1 MHAGWIKVYRSDQ
14 GGRMMAASDLV
25 GSCPDAKGM
34 VITRQSL
41 SNEPVTTAVIKRR
54 TNARFLRSVKDGRQR
69 KNGSLNQP
77 QPQPWFSRTN
87 ARGGLTTWA
96 CGTRGSHR
104 DLALRRQCPKF
115 RICSSR
121 SFLLGDRK
129 QARALRNA
137 HCFTKCVLDRIL
149 IM

>member
-1 MHAGWIKVYRSDQ
+1 MGS
-14 GGRMMAASDLV
+14 V
-25 GSCPDAKGM
+25 GSSGIFALMLNDGDYSAKSVKRTSDNGCDKEAHK
-34 VITRQSL
+34 RQL
-41 SNEPVTTAVIKRR
+41 
-54 TNARFLRSVKDGRQR
+54 LRSVGWGG
-69 KNGSLNQP
+69 NGKMAPLNQP

-104 DLALRRQCPKF
+104 QPSNLAMRRQCPKI
-115 RICSSR
+115 RVCNSR
-121 SFLLGDRK
+121 SFLPRDRE
-129 QARALRNA
+129 QRRTPRNA

>member
-54 TNARFLRSVKDGRQR
+54 TNARFLRSVKDGEATEKWLPQSAPATTLVFSNKCPWRIGNVGLRHARISPATKPLGPETSVPQKFAFAAR
-69 KNGSLNQP
+69 DPSFSGTENRGVPLETPIASLNA
-77 QPQPWFSRTN
+77 S
-87 ARGGLTTWA
+87 
-96 CGTRGSHR
+96 
-104 DLALRRQCPKF
+104 
-115 RICSSR
+115 
-121 SFLLGDRK
+121 
-129 QARALRNA
+129 
-137 HCFTKCVLDRIL
+137 
-149 IM
+149 